1 MPACMRFP
9 ELNLKFH
16 RLLAILFWLILWQ
29 MAAIAVGQEFLLA
42 SPLRVLERLYI
53 LLQQADTYRAALLSG
68 GRILFGFLAGTA
80 FGILLAALA
89 HRFRLVK
96 ELAQPLVSALRA
108 VPVASFV
115 VLAIILVSS
124 SRLSALI
131 AFVIGFPVMYENAAE
146 GLAQS
151 DKSLDEMAR
160 VFRLG
165 NARRLMY
172 IKLPQLLPYFR
183 AGSLT
188 ALGLCWKSGIAAE
201 LIGIPRGTIGEKLY
215 SVKVNYFTADLFAWT
230 VIIVLLS
237 VLTTS
242 MLKRLLKAAGEGLT
256 RL

>member
-1 MPACMRFP
+1 MRFP
-9 ELNLKFH
+9 EMNLKIR
-16 RLLAILFWLILWQ
+16 RLLAILVWLIIWQ
-29 MAAIAVGQEFLLA
+29 LASIAVSREFLLA

-53 LLQQADTYRAALLSG
+53 LLQQPDTYRAALLSG
-68 GRILFGFLAGTA
+68 VRILLGYLTGSA
-80 FGILLAALA
+80 FGIFLAFLN
-89 HRFRLVK
+89 HRFRLVG

-108 VPVASFV
+108 IPVASFV

-124 SRLSALI
+124 SWLSVLI
-131 AFVIGFPVMYENAAE
+131 AFVIGFPVLYENAAE
-146 GLAQS
+146 GLAHS
-151 DKSLDEMAR
+151 DKSLNEMAR

-165 NARRLMY
+165 SARRLMY
-172 IKLPQLLPYFR
+172 IQLPQLLPFLR

-237 VLTTS
+237 VLTAS
-242 MLKRLLKAAGEGLT
+242 VLKRLLKAAERGLT